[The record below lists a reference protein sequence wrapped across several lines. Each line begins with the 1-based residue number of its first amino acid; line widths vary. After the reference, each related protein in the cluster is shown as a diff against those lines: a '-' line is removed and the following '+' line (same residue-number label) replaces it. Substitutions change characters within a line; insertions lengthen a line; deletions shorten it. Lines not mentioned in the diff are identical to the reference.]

1 MMIEVELEHEE
12 LRELT
17 RLIGYYLVDRQF
29 DTELLKSALSALES
43 AYDNAAEEDYIRRTS
58 Y

>member
-43 AYDNAAEEDYIRRTS
+43 AYDDAAEADWISRHTY
-58 Y
+58 